1 MTSTVQDPR
10 YLRVAGL
17 ISPLFFFLAQMN
29 RIDFDLLVNELRKQ
43 MRDHTDP
50 NVNVKFFG
58 ASFFHE
64 FRTLGFTAAR
74 QTGKTYWIGEQ
85 LKKDTSACIIVPKG
99 GPADEIFHY
108 QPRMGQSELN
118 GRIFSIKELRVL
130 LGRDQFEAWSTIYI
144 DDATH
149 MYHFF
154 KKQLLDY
161 LLKHQRFETTIILV
175 G

>member
-1 MTSTVQDPR
+1 
-10 YLRVAGL
+10 
-17 ISPLFFFLAQMN
+17 MN
-29 RIDFDLLVNELRKQ
+29 RIDFDLIVNELRKQ
-43 MRDHTDP
+43 LRSYD
-50 NVNVKFFG
+50 NSNASARFLG

-64 FRTLGFTAAR
+64 YRTLGFTAAR

-99 GPADEIFHY
+99 APADEIFHY
-108 QPRMGQSELN
+108 QPRMGQAGLK
-118 GRIFSIKELRVL
+118 GRIFSIQELHVL
-130 LGRDQFEAWSTIYI
+130 LDRDQFEPWTTIYI

-149 MYHFF
+149 KYHFF

-161 LLKHQRFETTIILV
+161 LLKHQRYETTIILV